1 MNDTS
6 NEPEARSTDPTRFAS
21 MVAPA
26 RKPERRAGEVI
37 GSGLALLA
45 LLVGLPAVLLVL
57 AGPPPIPT
65 SFPSMRDFAQQLSI
79 EDLLS
84 VLVGVV
90 WLAWLYFIVC
100 VVVEVIAARRGG
112 MARTVPLAGPLQKL
126 AQVLVGVLMMSG
138 IMAGTAQA
146 ATPVAEHAISSST
159 VAARSSRGPRS
170 HRPRTYALRPRR
182 RSPIRPAT
190 RSTP

>member
-6 NEPEARSTDPTRFAS
+6 NEPEARSTDPTGSRAWSRPRAS
-21 MVAPA
+21 PNAAPVRSSA
-26 RKPERRAGEVI
+26 PVWRSSCSSWDCRPV
-37 GSGLALLA
+37 
-45 LLVGLPAVLLVL
+45 LVL

-126 AQVLVGVLMMSG
+126 AQALVGVLVMSG
-138 IMAGTAQA
+138 VMGGTAGCHAGGGGRDQ
-146 ATPVAEHAISSST
+146 PVHG
-159 VAARSSRGPRS
+159 RSFGRSRGPGRID
-170 HRPRTYALRPRR
+170 RERTH
-182 RSPIRPAT
+182 
-190 RSTP
+190 